1 MVGQVP
7 GVNRAQLGAALRALR
22 MASGKE
28 AKAVARS
35 ALMSPSKLS
44 KIENAK
50 LAAGATDVERIL
62 TAIGV
67 ADEVKAEYTEAA
79 RASATEATAW
89 RLLKRMGVHKGQQA
103 AKALETQIST
113 LRLFQPALVPGLLQ
127 TPECIRAV
135 LRRHNLS
142 EDALTRT
149 INGRLERQAVL
160 YDNKKSLRFI
170 ITEPVLRW
178 RIVPPQMMAAQL
190 DRIVSI
196 SRLSHV
202 DIRVVPLRVQQHDI
216 ANHAFV
222 IRDDRMVTIETV
234 HAEVVVTDP
243 RDVELYV
250 EKFEGFE
257 RMALSDEG
265 MRSLIESIRDDFL
278 REQETGWRSFCGL
291 PKMATWRAKRE
302 RPILRPGPRQERA

>member
-1 MVGQVP
+1 M
-7 GVNRAQLGAALRALR
+7 NRAQLGAALRALR
-22 MASGKE
+22 VASGKE

-67 ADEVKAEYTEAA
+67 SDEVKAEYAEAA
-79 RASATEATAW
+79 RTSATEATAW
-89 RLLKRMGVHKGQQA
+89 RLLKRIGVHKGQQA
-103 AKALETQIST
+103 AKALEAQMSM

-127 TPECIRAV
+127 TPEYIRAV
-135 LRRHNLS
+135 LRRHRLS
-142 EDALTRT
+142 EEALART
-149 INGRLERQAVL
+149 ISGRLERQAVL
-160 YDNKKSLRFI
+160 YDSTKALRFV

-178 RIVPPQMMAAQL
+178 QIVPPQMMAAQL

-196 SRLSHV
+196 SRLPHV
-202 DIRVVPLRVQQHDI
+202 DIRIVPLRVRQHDI

-222 IRDDRMVTIETV
+222 IRDGRMVTIETV

-250 EKFEGFE
+250 DKFEAFE
-257 RMALSDEG
+257 QAALSGGE
-265 MRSLIESIRDDFL
+265 MWSLVEDIRDGFL
-278 REQETGWRSFCGL
+278 REQETG
-291 PKMATWRAKRE
+291 
-302 RPILRPGPRQERA
+302 

>member
-1 MVGQVP
+1 M
-7 GVNRAQLGAALRALR
+7 NRAQLGAALRALR
-22 MASGKE
+22 VASGKE

-50 LAAGATDVERIL
+50 LAPSATDVERIL

-67 ADEVKAEYTEAA
+67 SDEVKAEYTEAA

-89 RLLKRMGVHKGQQA
+89 RLLKRIGVHKGQQA
-103 AKALETQIST
+103 AKALEAQMST

-127 TPECIRAV
+127 TPEYIRAV
-135 LRRHNLS
+135 LRRHDLS

-160 YDNKKSLRFI
+160 YDSTKSLRFI
-170 ITEPVLRW
+170 ITETVLRW
-178 RIVPPQMMAAQL
+178 RLVRPQMMAAQL

-196 SRLSHV
+196 SRLPHV
-202 DIRVVPLRVQQHDI
+202 DVRVVPMRIQQHDI

-222 IRDDRMVTIETV
+222 IRDDYMVTIETV

-243 RDVELYV
+243 KDVSLYV
-250 EKFEGFE
+250 SKFEGFE
-257 RMALSDEG
+257 RVALAGDD
-265 MRSLIESIRDDFL
+265 MRFLLEYIRDDFL
-278 REQETGWRSFCGL
+278 REQETG
-291 PKMATWRAKRE
+291 
-302 RPILRPGPRQERA
+302 

>member
-1 MVGQVP
+1 MVGQVR

-67 ADEVKAEYTEAA
+67 SDEVKAEYTEAA
-79 RASATEATAW
+79 RVSATEATAW

-103 AKALETQIST
+103 AKALETQMST
-113 LRLFQPALVPGLLQ
+113 LRLFQSALVPGLLQ
-127 TPECIRAV
+127 TPEYIRAI
-135 LRRHNLS
+135 LRRHDLS

-160 YDNKKSLRFI
+160 YDSKKSLRFI

-190 DRIVSI
+190 DRLVSV
-196 SRLSHV
+196 SRFPHV
-202 DIRVVPLRVQQHDI
+202 DIRVVPLRVQQLDI

-257 RMALSDEG
+257 RTALSGDG
-265 MRSLIESIRDDFL
+265 MRSLVESIRDEFL
-278 REQETGWRSFCGL
+278 REQETG
-291 PKMATWRAKRE
+291 
-302 RPILRPGPRQERA
+302 